1 MLFKDAYHL
10 LRTMPHTLLSLCICP
25 GMNLYSYVWHP
36 WMWYD
41 VAVVETASGYAAL
54 AGSMIFNLKDK
65 QAHQVGHSNIWIFEH
80 REDVHGV

>member
-1 MLFKDAYHL
+1 
-10 LRTMPHTLLSLCICP
+10 
-25 GMNLYSYVWHP
+25 
-36 WMWYD
+36 MWYD